1 MKIILGGRASR
12 KTTKLIQE
20 SAKTGCRIL
29 TFNKESARGIYDQ
42 AMSLRYDIPVP
53 LTVKD
58 LKQLSDYSE
67 EKAEIKRRG
76 IIIDELE
83 ATLSALCGAPVHS
96 ATFCC
101 ADMPLIIMDSQGN
114 MKMFSKGE

>member
-12 KTTKLIQE
+12 KTAKLIQE
-20 SAKTGCRIL
+20 SAKTGYRIL
-29 TFNKESARGIYDQ
+29 TFNKESARGIYDH
-42 AMSLRYDIPVP
+42 AMRLRYDIPVP

-58 LKQLSDYSE
+58 LKRLLDDSE

-96 ATFCC
+96 VTFCC

-114 MKMFSKGE
+114 MEMFSKGE